1 MAYINEFVI
10 RFKHIVSSN
19 SISLV
24 ICYTS
29 KICGNLNLKNI
40 VSPSAM
46 SLIIYYIIWSVFSQK
61 NQSKTLFCE
70 LCLMP
75 LSIALHINTNF
86 NTQAGTE

>member
-10 RFKHIVSSN
+10 RFKHV
-19 SISLV
+19 
-24 ICYTS
+24 
-29 KICGNLNLKNI
+29 

-46 SLIIYYIIWSVFSQK
+46 SLIIYYIVWSVFSKK
-61 NQSKTLFCE
+61 NQSKTFFCQ

-86 NTQAGTE
+86 NTQAGTEQDLFQDYQ